1 MDLASKIFGI
11 GLIGLL
17 IIILFISISGC
28 SSNPNTESPSASE
41 NAQLA
46 ESTDDTVTTTNT
58 PGADKNIIAL
68 ESTEPMSSSA
78 KVIYLHH
85 STGGV
90 IWDGG
95 VQTTIEKYNAD
106 HGTSYS
112 ITHQEFPKSSPY
124 GWNNYPYD
132 YWNIWVNHAGTSAYK
147 KEPTLEML
155 TKTYDVIVWKHC
167 FPVSN
172 IVADTGSPDITSSVK
187 SLENYK
193 LQYNALKEK
202 MHEFPNKRFI
212 VWTGAALV
220 ESQTNPA
227 EAERAREFANW
238 VKTTWDEP
246 GDNIYVW
253 DFRELETGGGL
264 YLLPENAKSTSDSH
278 PNPKFAAS
286 VAPLIGQRIID
297 VIEGRGDN

>member
-1 MDLASKIFGI
+1 MNLVSKIFGI
-11 GLIGLL
+11 KLAGLL
-17 IIILFISISGC
+17 IIILFIAISGC
-28 SSNPNTESPSASE
+28 SSAPDTESQSASE

-46 ESTDDTVTTTNT
+46 DDTVTTTNASHT
-58 PGADKNIIAL
+58 DENVIAL
-68 ESTEPMSSSA
+68 ESTDPMSSSA

-90 IWDGG
+90 IWEGG
-95 VQTTIEKYNAD
+95 VQDTIEKYNAV
-106 HGTSYS
+106 HGTDYS
-112 ITHQEFPKSSPY
+112 ITPLEFPKASPY

-132 YWNIWVNHAGTSAYK
+132 YWNIWVNHAGPSAYME
-147 KEPTLEML
+147 EPTLEML
-155 TKTYDVIVWKHC
+155 TQTYDVIVWKHC

-172 IVADTGSPDITSSVK
+172 IVADTGSPDVTSSVK

-264 YLLPENAKSTSDSH
+264 YLLPENAVSPSDSH
-278 PNPKFAAS
+278 PNSKFAAS

>member
-1 MDLASKIFGI
+1 MNLDSEIFGI
-11 GLIGLL
+11 KVIGLL
-17 IIILFISISGC
+17 IIILLISISGC
-28 SSNPNTESPSASE
+28 SSHPDTENSKASE
-41 NAQLA
+41 NTQLVESAQEA
-46 ESTDDTVTTTNT
+46 TITANVAST
-58 PGADKNIIAL
+58 DKNIIAL

-95 VQTTIEKYNAD
+95 VETLIANYNTE
-106 HGTSYS
+106 HGTDYS
-112 ITHQEFPKSSPY
+112 ITPLEFPKSSPY

-147 KEPTLEML
+147 KEPTLEIL
-155 TKTYDVIVWKHC
+155 TQTYDVIVWKHC

-172 IVADTGSPDITSSVK
+172 VAADTGSPDITSSVK
-187 SLENYK
+187 SEENYK
-193 LQYNALKEK
+193 LQYNALKAK

-220 ESQTNPA
+220 ESTTNAA
-227 EAERAREFANW
+227 EAERARGFANW

-253 DFRELETGGGL
+253 DFRNLETGGGL
-264 YLLPENAKSTSDSH
+264 YLLPENAVSASDSH
-278 PNPKFAAS
+278 PNPAFAAS
-286 VAPLIGQRIID
+286 AAPLIGQRIID

>member
-1 MDLASKIFGI
+1 MNLVSKIFGI
-11 GLIGLL
+11 KLAGLL
-17 IIILFISISGC
+17 IIILFIAISGC
-28 SSNPNTESPSASE
+28 SSAPDTESQSASE

-46 ESTDDTVTTTNT
+46 DDTVTTTNASHT
-58 PGADKNIIAL
+58 DENVIAL
-68 ESTEPMSSSA
+68 ESTDPMSSSA

-90 IWDGG
+90 IWEGG
-95 VQTTIEKYNAD
+95 VQDTIEKYNAE
-106 HGTSYS
+106 HGTDYS
-112 ITHQEFPKSSPY
+112 ITPLEFPKASPY

-132 YWNIWVNHAGTSAYK
+132 YWNIWVNHAGPSAYME
-147 KEPTLEML
+147 EPTLEML
-155 TKTYDVIVWKHC
+155 TQTYDVIVWKHC

-172 IVADTGSPDITSSVK
+172 IVADTGSPDVTSSVK

-264 YLLPENAKSTSDSH
+264 YLLPENAVSPSDSH
-278 PNPKFAAS
+278 PNSKFAAS